1 MEILNDYMIN
11 SGIQDFITLILCFLI
26 ASFTTAIIFFV
37 VAYFGIENGITV
49 KRLIGGG
56 AICLCLLGI
65 SVYGLLSI
73 KPSLHRIDV
82 IFTEDVS
89 ITELSEKFKFIDQKG
104 RIYTLQYK
112 ED

>member
-11 SGIQDFITLILCFLI
+11 SGMQDIATFLLCFLI
-26 ASFTTAIIFFV
+26 AFFSAALIFFV
-37 VAYFGIENGITV
+37 VAYCEIGITV
-49 KRLIGGG
+49 KRLIGG
-56 AICLCLLGI
+56 AICLCLLGV

-73 KPSLHRIDV
+73 KPSFHRIDV

-89 ITELSEKFKFIDQKG
+89 ITELSEKFKFIGQKG